1 MKVKRRRRV
10 GDHEVHLRHGVVLEV
25 VVDEV
30 HHVVDRRRGV
40 VVRVVRMLR

>member
-10 GDHEVHLRHGVVLEV
+10 GDREVHPKHEVVLEV

-30 HHVVDRRRGV
+30 HHVVDHLRKG
-40 VVRVVRMLR
+40 VRVVRMLR

>member
-25 VVDEV
+25 VVDGV
-30 HHVVDRRRGV
+30 HHGVDRLKRE
-40 VVRVVRMLR
+40 VRVVRMLR